1 MRAGMI
7 ELERSAQS
15 AELASSAAP
24 LTARACG
31 SRRNAMRY
39 LAACPVCAA
48 RPLFLTA
55 RHIQRG
61 APFLGSFPA
70 TGSACLCKSGKCK
83 IKRPLAVTCRNSS
96 TSYGTAHSC
105 ARGSSPCSERTS
117 TGNDFQQQRQKTWTY
132 VQLPISQ
139 ISCWEMRHSTCN
151 TERHAKLLFPP
162 GPNNNTN
169 KGCNLLTLVRNLLD
183 VWKWKSNAMQNVT
196 ADGKNSAGNPANQP
210 EIERAA

>member
-1 MRAGMI
+1 MVLQFTNMRARNEMRAGMI

-24 LTARACG
+24 RTARACG

-61 APFLGSFPA
+61 APFLESFPA
-70 TGSACLCKSGKCK
+70 TGSTCLCKIGKCK

-117 TGNDFQQQRQKTWTY
+117 TGNDFQQQRQKNLDIRSVTHKPNLMLGNATLNLQHGKTRQAP
-132 VQLPISQ
+132 V
-139 ISCWEMRHSTCN
+139 STR
-151 TERHAKLLFPP
+151 T
-162 GPNNNTN
+162 
-169 KGCNLLTLVRNLLD
+169 
-183 VWKWKSNAMQNVT
+183 Q
-196 ADGKNSAGNPANQP
+196 
-210 EIERAA
+210 